1 MCDDGWRE
9 GRGREGESVT
19 RDEGWW
25 VGGGGGE
32 GWDIADYVYFIHC
45 INRSINIF
53 GFGSSGLKRYPS
65 L

>member
-1 MCDDGWRE
+1 MK
-9 GRGREGESVT
+9 GESVT

-53 GFGSSGLKRYPS
+53 GFGSSGLKRYLSP
-65 L
+65 